1 MRAHSQLRSRAP
13 ALAAALILAACTT
26 DADDSAPPA
35 DPGPQLPVDLCA
47 AAGYELLPASALGQ
61 PVDHDENDTF
71 DLSGAALDGLL
82 SMAGYESLTPVDNGL
97 RLFSY
102 RYTTQDRG
110 EPIEAT
116 GMVAFP
122 DKLDQPPDEPWPVAL
137 LLHGFAGANDA
148 CAPSAD
154 AFIGPAIPALLA
166 ANGFVVIA
174 PDYIGMNGMGEGS
187 TAHHAPLV
195 GEQVAIGSWDAVRAG
210 LALLRGELAD
220 EIEGELRDD
229 LVIWGA
235 SQGGHAA
242 FFVELA
248 GPYYAP
254 EIEVAGVVA
263 SAPAHSLTAVIQQ
276 AMAEFSDPT
285 ALAALTLVGMRRWYQ
300 QPADLHGLLTNEEPW
315 YFADSVEDA
324 LMGEME
330 ECEPEVDF
338 DPDTID
344 EVSDIYTQDFI
355 DGLLASDWDAI
366 EPWSCYLHESS
377 VSSSSIPLL
386 RQTPVLAVYGSED
399 TLVVPEQQ
407 RDDFG
412 LLCDQGWQLEQLE
425 CDLAGHAE
433 GTLWSLPTQLAW
445 LRDRLAGVAQDAARS
460 CVWHEPCCCEATPE
474 DLGCG
479 D

>member
-1 MRAHSQLRSRAP
+1 MRTLP
-13 ALAAALILAACTT
+13 ALLAPLLLTACPSDPEDT
-26 DADDSAPPA
+26 APDVPQ
-35 DPGPQLPVDLCA
+35 GPPLPIDLCA
-47 AAGYELLPASALGQ
+47 SSGYELLPASSLGV
-61 PVDHDENDTF
+61 PVDHDENDSF
-71 DLSGAALDGLL
+71 DLEGAALDGLL
-82 SMAGYESLTPVDNGL
+82 SMAGYESLTPVSNGL
-97 RLFSY
+97 RLFKY

-110 EPIEAT
+110 LPIEAT

-122 DKLDQPPDEPWPVAL
+122 DKLDETPSEPWPVAL

-174 PDYIGMNGMGEGS
+174 PDYIGMNGMGDGS

-210 LALLRGELAD
+210 QTLLRGELAD

-254 EIEVAGVVA
+254 EFEVAGVVA
-263 SAPAHSLTAVIQQ
+263 SAPAHSLVAVIQQ

-300 QPADLHGLLTNEEPW
+300 QPDDLHGLLTNEEPW
-315 YFADSVEDA
+315 YFADNVEEA

-330 ECEPEVDF
+330 ECEPDIDF

-344 EVSDIYTQDFI
+344 EVSDIYTQDI
-355 DGLLASDWDAI
+355 IEALLASDWDAI

-377 VSSSSIPLL
+377 VSSSSIPRL
-386 RQTPVLAVYGSED
+386 RETPMLAVYGSED
-399 TLVVPEQQ
+399 TLVVPELQQ
-407 RDDFG
+407 DDFE
-412 LLCDQGWQLEQLE
+412 LLCEQGWQLEQLE
-425 CDLAGHAE
+425 CDMAAHAE
-433 GTLWSLPTQLAW
+433 GTLWSLPTQLDW
-445 LRDRLAGVAQDAARS
+445 LRDRIAGVELDAGRA
-460 CVWHEPCCCEATPE
+460 CVWNEPTCCEATPE
-474 DLGCG
+474 DVDCEG
-479 D
+479 